1 MNDGSLSVVIGAV
14 NCVPPGG
21 SGGGI
26 FGFGATIHLGALGV
40 RSEFQ
45 ARKVSRTVPNMLPKP
60 QVKAAHMPTMKG
72 ASPMMMTSKEEGLIS
87 KFITARRSLERA
99 TSNPRIT

>member
-1 MNDGSLSVVIGAV
+1 
-14 NCVPPGG
+14 
-21 SGGGI
+21 
-26 FGFGATIHLGALGV
+26 
-40 RSEFQ
+40 
-45 ARKVSRTVPNMLPKP
+45 MLPKP

-99 TSNPRIT
+99 TSNPSIT